1 MKSTNRNKLA
11 AWLVQKL
18 GISPYTLFYHQ
29 LVIFKYHNMDISGEK
44 FFIEKVLKALVHDKE
59 KPIFFDV
66 GANHED
72 YIKELGANIPMAKVH
87 SFEPNSRAYKKLV
100 KIKDIVPVNSGL
112 SDKIENVTF
121 YPDNSTEEQ
130 TLSSFIQNLLNNIPQ
145 AMMKSKLM

>member
-1 MKSTNRNKLA
+1 MKSINRIKLA

-29 LVIFKYHNMDISGEK
+29 LGIFKYQNMDISGEK

-72 YIKELGANIPMAKVH
+72 YRKELVANIPLAEVQ

-130 TLSSFIQNLLNNIPQ
+130 TLSSFIQNLLNNMPH